1 MKSIPVSEGKRRRR
15 GKLSAREAMHAR
27 RAQAPEINP
36 CPPGA
41 SGGQYKPLT
50 DSDIQQIYANALRI
64 LAEIGMGDC
73 PPALV
78 RQAVEKGA
86 FQNKA
91 GRLCY
96 PASMVEDT
104 IAGACRKFLLHG
116 RDSKHDFEVG
126 GDKVYFGTG
135 GAAVQTLDLDTHKY
149 RAATLRDLYDFTRL
163 ADSLTNVS
171 WFTRCCVATDVPDII
186 DLDINTAYALLKG
199 TTKPVGTSFTVA
211 DSVDPIIDMFDSA
224 TGGKD
229 KFRERPFCKAHIS
242 PVISPLRYGE
252 DAFEVALACIQRGV
266 PLNNIIA
273 AQSGATSPAT
283 IAGMLSSTLAET
295 LAALLMVNVFA
306 PGYPM
311 IFSNWPFVIDLRTGS
326 FCGSGGEITLLNA
339 ASAQLSN
346 WLGLPSGAASSMSD
360 SKAVDA
366 QMGLEK
372 AMSSVG
378 VGLAG
383 CNMVYESSG
392 MMASLLGASF
402 EAMLIDDEMLS
413 QVYRVLR
420 GIEVTEETLGFA
432 AIEEAVYGEG
442 HFLGG
447 QHTMAAMQ
455 RDYFWPSTL
464 SDRQQPAAWE
474 EGGATDMWQR
484 ANTRVREILESHKPE
499 YLAPGVD
506 QKIQRDYN
514 ILLNV

>member
-1 MKSIPVSEGKRRRR
+1 MTSKPRRRS
-15 GKLSAREAMHAR
+15 KISARQAMHAK
-27 RAQAPEINP
+27 RAAAPEINP
-36 CPPGA
+36 CPPGP

-50 DSDIQQIYANALRI
+50 ESDIKQIYRTSLRI
-64 LAEIGMGDC
+64 LSELGMAEV
-73 PPALV
+73 PPALM
-78 RQAVEKGA
+78 QKAIECGA
-86 FQNKA
+86 HTNKH

-96 PASMVEDT
+96 PVSMVEDI
-104 IAGACRKFLLHG
+104 IAGACRNFVFYG
-116 RDSKHDFEVG
+116 RDPKHDFEIG
-126 GDKVYFGTG
+126 GDKVRFGTG
-135 GAAVQTLDLDTHKY
+135 GAAVQTLDLDSHTY

-171 WFTRCCVATDVPDII
+171 WFTRCCVATDVADID

-211 DSVDPIIDMFDSA
+211 NTVDPIIDMFDTA
-224 TGGKD
+224 LGGTG

-252 DAFEVALACIQRGV
+252 DAFDVALACIERGV

-273 AQSGATSPAT
+273 AQSGATAPAT
-283 IAGMLSSTLAET
+283 IAGMLASTLAET
-295 LAALLMVNVFA
+295 LAALVMVNVFA

-339 ASAQLSN
+339 GSAQLSN
-346 WLGLPSGAASSMSD
+346 WLGLPSGAACSMSD

-372 AMSSVG
+372 AMSSLG
-378 VGLAG
+378 VGLSG
-383 CNMVYESSG
+383 CNMVYESAG
-392 MMASLLGASF
+392 MTASLLGASF

-420 GIEVTEETLGFA
+420 GIEVNEETLGFA
-432 AIEEAVYGEG
+432 AIEEAIYGEG

-447 QHTMAAMQ
+447 QHTIEAMQ
-455 RDYFWPSTL
+455 RDYFWPGKLT
-464 SDRQQPAAWE
+464 DRQQPAVWE
-474 EGGATDMWQR
+474 EEGARDMWQR
-484 ANTRVREILESHKPE
+484 ANVQVREILANHNPQ
-499 YLAPGVD
+499 YLSDEAD
-506 QKIQRDYN
+506 RKIRDRYN
-514 ILLNV
+514 ILL